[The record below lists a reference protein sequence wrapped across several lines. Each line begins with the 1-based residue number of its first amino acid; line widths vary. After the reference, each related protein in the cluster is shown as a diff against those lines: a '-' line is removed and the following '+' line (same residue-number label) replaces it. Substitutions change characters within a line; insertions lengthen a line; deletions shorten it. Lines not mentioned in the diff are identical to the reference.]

1 VPARRGHRQPDHQHR
16 LAALDAEPLEVEA
29 EFRQA
34 RGVVLFR
41 AELSRRA
48 GRGSPFVAVLE

>member
-1 VPARRGHRQPDHQHR
+1 V
-16 LAALDAEPLEVEA
+16 AALDAEPLEVAA
-29 EFRQA
+29 ESRQA

-48 GRGSPFVAVLE
+48 GRGSRFVAVLE